1 MPYYALIWS
10 VHTCLCFLIMLCL
23 YYHNPRKLTMYPE
36 VWPCKKQND
45 RVITR
50 LVTGVELNASESS
63 DVETDIK
70 LRKFSKSELL
80 SKLPVMGGQGLKLR
94 RVCHER
100 LMMLSSIRR
109 IFKVAISKQTTV
121 SSPDF
126 ELSRDT
132 DKAGGAETP
141 MLSTWNEAILG
152 EELACILEFKQK
164 NNKFIPTM
172 SWTGRGGLLQAVHVW
187 KMLVSCLCAV
197 GVGYNLCGW
206 WLAIYYICI
215 SPFGI
220 GLAAFSVKTW
230 RKMHIFCTTL
240 TIIGIWFGEVMTT
253 IDIWNRERMSVQM
266 AMTLWLMG
274 SFLMI
279 ILFSVGVH
287 NIMEWMFIFFL
298 ETYALGIA
306 VSRNPFNPSSP

>member
-1 MPYYALIWS
+1 
-10 VHTCLCFLIMLCL
+10 
-23 YYHNPRKLTMYPE
+23 MYPE

-45 RVITR
+45 RVITE
-50 LVTGVELNASESS
+50 VVDGIKPNASESS
-63 DVETDIK
+63 DLETDIK
-70 LRKFSKSELL
+70 LRKFSKSEQL

-109 IFKVAISKQTTV
+109 ILKVGLSKQTIA

-126 ELSRDT
+126 ELSRNMN
-132 DKAGGAETP
+132 KAGGAETP
-141 MLSTWNEAILG
+141 MLSTWDEAILG
-152 EELACILEFKQK
+152 EELACIIEFKQK

-172 SWTGRGGLLQAVHVW
+172 SWTGRGGLIQAVHVW

-197 GVGYNLCGW
+197 GVGYKLCGW

-253 IDIWNRERMSVQM
+253 IDIWNRERMSVQI
-266 AMTLWLMG
+266 AMTAWLMG
-274 SFLMI
+274 SFSMI
-279 ILFSVGVH
+279 IVFSIGVH
-287 NIMEWMFIFFL
+287 NSMEWMFIFVL
-298 ETYALGIA
+298 ESYAFGIA
-306 VSRNPFNPSSP
+306 MSRNPLNPSSP

>member
-1 MPYYALIWS
+1 
-10 VHTCLCFLIMLCL
+10 
-23 YYHNPRKLTMYPE
+23 MYPE

-45 RVITR
+45 SVKTE
-50 LVTGVELNASESS
+50 LVDGIKLNASKSS
-63 DVETDIK
+63 DLETDIK
-70 LRKFSKSELL
+70 LRKFSKSEHF

-109 IFKVAISKQTTV
+109 IFKVGLSKQTIV
-121 SSPDF
+121 SSSDF
-126 ELSRDT
+126 ELSRNT
-132 DKAGGAETP
+132 TKAGGAETP
-141 MLSTWNEAILG
+141 MLSTWDEAILG
-152 EELACILEFKQK
+152 EELACIIEFKQK

-172 SWTGRGGLLQAVHVW
+172 SWTGRGGLIQAVHVW

-197 GVGYNLCGW
+197 GVGYKLCGW

-253 IDIWNRERMSVQM
+253 IDIWNRERMSVQI
-266 AMTLWLMG
+266 AMTAWLMG
-274 SFLMI
+274 SFSMI
-279 ILFSVGVH
+279 IVFSIGVH
-287 NIMEWMFIFFL
+287 NSMEWMFIFVL
-298 ETYALGIA
+298 ESYAFGIA
-306 VSRNPFNPSSP
+306 MSRNPLNPSSP